1 MFSNIKSDQNIFS
14 YHPGLFTQREA
25 VPHLW
30 TLTLNKHSLISSPQ
44 LFPVNPTGHW
54 HWFGDTHQPPF
65 SHGCLQIAIKYGLE
79 IMVKNEFTTIL
90 VIAKNFE
97 INQNHRLRWQS
108 LPSPMNPSLQMHL
121 YWPGPVYS
129 HFALSL
135 HNILFSPS
143 SSLLASVTLI
153 EFSLFPFASGAAV
166 VVKLYSVHKLIGKH
180 LSRPSEISAR

>member
-1 MFSNIKSDQNIFS
+1 MNTDAQQTFIDIL
-14 YHPGLFTQREA
+14 P
-25 VPHLW
+25 
-30 TLTLNKHSLISSPQ
+30 
-44 LFPVNPTGHW
+44 
-54 HWFGDTHQPPF
+54 
-65 SHGCLQIAIKYGLE
+65 
-79 IMVKNEFTTIL
+79 TTISRKPNRTL
-90 VIAKNFE
+90 ALVWGHTPTSVFTRLFANSYKIWIGNYGQEWIYNNFIVIAKNFE

-135 HNILFSPS
+135 HNILFLPS